1 MENNL
6 RGAILSVF
14 PSISA
19 FARAIK
25 WDRKKASRIVNKKQ
39 EPTTQ
44 DIRDIV
50 MVLGINDA
58 NDFVNL
64 FFSDLSP
71 MWTK

>member
-14 PSISA
+14 SSISA

-39 EPTTQ
+39 EPTVQ

-50 MVLGINDA
+50 MLLGISDA
-58 NDFVNL
+58 EDFVTL
-64 FFSDLSP
+64 FFNDLSP
-71 MWTK
+71 LRTK